1 MDGELK
7 AQYRRMLGKQ
17 YALQLIIP
25 VSLLWDELVF
35 HAYINKGFSN
45 ASMGF
50 LILFALGIGLTV
62 AVITGRMGKKATIIV
77 NCIVLAALTA
87 WFVVQGVSHGMLQSY
102 LTLALTDNAEEAAEF
117 KGDVLTCLLR
127 RTPLVLLLLVPVVV
141 YIILLVRKTIPHE
154 KVRGWIVTVTG
165 LLAIECFLIAAI
177 ALTSDHC
184 RDNGQYDMFVKDWE
198 NDRGV
203 TNMGVIVGFFQDV
216 RVRLTYDPQDVGE
229 ITNVTIPSLMP
240 VMPTKPVATAT
251 PTMTPTPGPTQAPED
266 TPTPT
271 PSPSPSPTPV
281 DRSPHMLNIDFQ
293 ALADAETD
301 KTIKTI
307 HQYYAGEKATNKNEY
322 TGLCKGYNLIV
333 ITAESFCPLAV
344 DEELTPT
351 LYKLVNNGFVFENF
365 YTPKWQNNTT
375 DSEYIVC
382 TGLLPDTK
390 DAKSFAK
397 SAENSEPLALP
408 PMFKA
413 LGYTARAFHNH
424 DNTYYDRDKTH
435 PNLGY
440 EYFAVDSGLEITKQ
454 SHESDLEMM
463 EAAIPMFINDD
474 HFLAYFMTMSGH
486 SPYSW
491 SNAMC
496 KKNREYVDDLPY
508 TEAGKAYLACNI
520 ELDRALGYLID
531 ELSKADKLY
540 NTLIVMTGD
549 HYPYALTEDELN
561 DLAGH
566 KIDKEFERYAN
577 HCVIWSAA
585 FEQNVYIDKAC
596 CSLDLMPTV
605 LNLMGVEYDSRLYM
619 GHDMLS
625 EEPGFVQFRNGS
637 IITDYIRY
645 SASTGKTE
653 WLVDVD
659 LSDADKKAYVE
670 SCKNLAKTKLNIAR
684 AVLNND
690 YYKYIQHLLPWVPI
704 TRN

>member
-1 MDGELK
+1 MDSEIK
-7 AQYRRMLGKQ
+7 KQYRRMLGRQ
-17 YALQLIIP
+17 YVLQLIIP
-25 VSLLWDELVF
+25 VTLLWDELVF
-35 HAYINKGFSN
+35 HAYINRGFHN

-50 LILFALGIGLTV
+50 LVLFALGIGLTIS
-62 AVITGRMGKKATIIV
+62 AITGRMGTKATIIA
-77 NCIVLAALTA
+77 NWIVIVPVTG
-87 WFVVQGVSHGMLQSY
+87 WFVVQAVSHGMLQSY

-117 KGDVLTCLLR
+117 TGDVMTCLWR
-127 RTPLVLLLLVPVVV
+127 RMPLVLLLCVPIVL
-141 YIILLVRKTIPHE
+141 YIIFLIKKTIPHE
-154 KVRGWIVTVTG
+154 KVRGWIVAVTA
-165 LLAIECFLIAAI
+165 LLAFECFLIAAI
-177 ALTSDHC
+177 ALTSEHC
-184 RDNGQYDMFVKDWE
+184 KDNGQYDLFVKDWE

-203 TNMGVIVGFFQDV
+203 TNMGVIIGFLQDV
-216 RVRLTYDPQDVGE
+216 RVRLTYDPQDVGD

-240 VMPTKPVATAT
+240 LMPTKPVATAT
-251 PTMTPTPGPTQAPED
+251 PTLTPTPGPTQAPED

-293 ALADAETD
+293 ALANAETD
-301 KTIKTI
+301 KTVKAI
-307 HQYYAGEKATNKNEY
+307 HQYYAGEKVTNKNEY

-351 LYKLVNNGFVFENF
+351 LYKLVNSGFVFENF

-375 DSEYIVC
+375 DSEYIIC
-382 TGLLPDTK
+382 TGILPDTK

-486 SPYSW
+486 SPYAW

-496 KKNREYVDDLPY
+496 KKNREYVNDLPY

-566 KIDKEFERYAN
+566 KIEKEFERYAN
-577 HCVIWSAA
+577 HCVLWSAS

-596 CSLDLMPTV
+596 CSLDVMPTV

-625 EEPGFVQFRNGS
+625 DEPGFVQFRNGS
-637 IITDYIRY
+637 IITDYIKY

-653 WLVDVD
+653 WLVDVN
-659 LSDADKKAYVE
+659 LSNDEKKAYVE

-684 AVLNND
+684 AILSTD
-690 YYKYIQHLLPWVPI
+690 YYKYIQNLLPWTPI
-704 TRN
+704 SRN